1 VSKRLKNILTNT
13 TEQKLINSKPIKNY
27 NNKMSVIAK
36 KLDQVL
42 DRTQKLVELS
52 KALQEQN
59 DLVNLENQSLKVA
72 LESSETKRK
81 EMEEKLRV
89 VKLAKSLEGTSE
101 KTLDIKQKI
110 NEFVREIDKC
120 IVLLNK

>member
-1 VSKRLKNILTNT
+1 
-13 TEQKLINSKPIKNY
+13 
-27 NNKMSVIAK
+27 MSVIAK

-52 KALQEQN
+52 KALQERN
-59 DLVNLENQSLKVA
+59 NLINLENESLKVA
-72 LESSETKRK
+72 LETSEKK
-81 EMEEKLRV
+81 KNELEEKLRV
-89 VKLAKSLEGTSE
+89 MKLAKSLEGPSE

>member
-1 VSKRLKNILTNT
+1 
-13 TEQKLINSKPIKNY
+13 
-27 NNKMSVIAK
+27 MSVIAK

-42 DRTQKLVELS
+42 DRTQKLVDLS
-52 KALQEQN
+52 KALQEHN
-59 DLVNLENQSLKVA
+59 DLLNLENEHMKVA
-72 LESSETKRK
+72 LETNDNKRK
-81 EMEEKLRV
+81 ELEEKLRV
-89 VKLAKSLEGTSE
+89 LKMAKSLEGSNE

>member
-1 VSKRLKNILTNT
+1 
-13 TEQKLINSKPIKNY
+13 
-27 NNKMSVIAK
+27 MSVIAN

-42 DRTQKLVELS
+42 DRTQKLVDLS
-52 KALQEQN
+52 KALQERN
-59 DLVNLENQSLKVA
+59 DLINLENQSIKVA
-72 LESSETKRK
+72 LETSENKRK
-81 EMEEKLRV
+81 DLEEKLRV
-89 VKLAKSLEGTSE
+89 LKLAKSLEGTSE

>member
-1 VSKRLKNILTNT
+1 
-13 TEQKLINSKPIKNY
+13 
-27 NNKMSVIAK
+27 MSVIAK

-59 DLVNLENQSLKVA
+59 DLINLENQSLKVA
-72 LESSETKRK
+72 LESSEIKRK
-81 EMEEKLRV
+81 EMEEKLRL
-89 VKLAKSLEGTSE
+89 VKLAKSLEGSSE

-120 IVLLNK
+120 IVLLK

>member
-1 VSKRLKNILTNT
+1 
-13 TEQKLINSKPIKNY
+13 
-27 NNKMSVIAK
+27 MSVIAK

-42 DRTQKLVELS
+42 DRTQKLVDLS
-52 KALQEQN
+52 KALQEHN
-59 DLVNLENQSLKVA
+59 DLLNLENEHIKVA
-72 LESSETKRK
+72 LETSENKRK
-81 EMEEKLRV
+81 DLEEKLRV
-89 VKLAKSLEGTSE
+89 LKMAKSLEGSSE